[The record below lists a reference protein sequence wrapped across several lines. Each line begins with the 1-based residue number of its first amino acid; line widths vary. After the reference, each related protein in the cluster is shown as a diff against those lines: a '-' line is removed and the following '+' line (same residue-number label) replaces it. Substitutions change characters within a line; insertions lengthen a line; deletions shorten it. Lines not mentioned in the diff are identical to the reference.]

1 MSAPA
6 RSAPRAGRRS
16 AALDVLAATLRHAAG
31 VVAGIVTVALVARRL
46 GDAALG
52 YWSVLGTASF
62 LLGVADLGL
71 SSAIQRALARD
82 DRARAATLLRA
93 ALPLVLVV
101 ASALGLLAV
110 LLLPPARGLDPA
122 DVRRATALVLFAGVA
137 GAYAFPFRATVLVSV
152 GTRPLGLA
160 RALGAT
166 VQIVA
171 TVLGLRLAPSLT
183 ACALALL
190 LGLATETALTVAAAR
205 ELDPSAP
212 RWPSRGLGP
221 AARAT
226 LREGLREGAPS
237 LVVNLAVLAA
247 IRVDLFVLG
256 RVADLPTLAGYAVAA
271 RAVDQSWVLAKQ
283 ASTALLPKLGA
294 GATRAEAVRSGTA
307 LLGTV
312 VMAGMPALALAG
324 GPLLRAWAGPSGA
337 SSVAHVTL
345 LLLGAAAMVASL
357 HEVSASALALGA
369 KSPWGAG
376 VPLLVGALVNLCLA
390 LALAR
395 PLGAYAVAGST
406 LVGNLVTAALVL
418 RGVRAMLGLEV
429 AALARMLAAP
439 ASAALASVAIVELF
453 GQLGRLGLLGS
464 GADKAGGAL
473 VVCALACLGGVLAG
487 LVAMRA
493 AYASASRASRAAAL
507 STGSLAA
514 SAASSAREAPL
525 AVGAR

>member
-1 MSAPA
+1 MSAA
-6 RSAPRAGRRS
+6 RTERRA
-16 AALDVLAATLRHAAG
+16 AALDVLAASFRHAAG

-71 SSAIQRALARD
+71 SSAIQRAVARD

-93 ALPLVLVV
+93 ALPVVLIG
-101 ASALGLLAV
+101 ASVLGLLAA
-110 LLLPPARGLDPA
+110 LLLPPARGLDPH
-122 DVRRATALVLFAGVA
+122 DVRRATALVLLAGIA
-137 GAYAFPFRATVLVSV
+137 GAYAFPFRAQLLVSV
-152 GTRPLGLA
+152 GARPLGLA

-166 VQIVA
+166 VQIAA

-190 LGLATETALTVAAAR
+190 LGLATETALTVSAAR
-205 ELDPSAP
+205 VADPGAP
-212 RWPSRGLGP
+212 RFPSLRLS
-221 AARAT
+221 ASARAT

-256 RVADLPTLAGYAVAA
+256 RVADLPTLAGYAIAA

-294 GATRAEAVRSGTA
+294 GATRAAAVRSGTA

-312 VMAGMPALALAG
+312 VMAGMPALAFAG
-324 GPLLRAWAGPSGA
+324 GPLLRAWAGPVGG

-369 KSPWGAG
+369 KSPWSAS
-376 VPLLVGALVNLCLA
+376 VPLLVGSLVNLALA

-406 LVGNLVTAALVL
+406 LVGNLVTSVLVL
-418 RGVRAMLGLEV
+418 RGAQALLAFEPS
-429 AALARMLAAP
+429 ALARMLLAPLSAGLASASIALLVGPRFGTPGMALVACAVAVAGGLLTALCVTRALQAAP
-439 ASAALASVAIVELF
+439 AVRVVTAVTASIARV
-453 GQLGRLGLLGS
+453 S
-464 GADKAGGAL
+464 P
-473 VVCALACLGGVLAG
+473 
-487 LVAMRA
+487 
-493 AYASASRASRAAAL
+493 
-507 STGSLAA
+507 AA
-514 SAASSAREAPL
+514 SEAR
-525 AVGAR
+525 